1 MKHFV
6 HFHNADNHWD
16 NGLPIGNGCFG
27 AMLYFEDGKLYMP
40 MNHYEVYYNISAA
53 VLPADKLK
61 ATPVAE
67 DPGYLH
73 RRYRTRADANVP
85 QNGET
90 FTFYGENADK
100 AFDPEPYAIGW
111 LQGSYPPT
119 GNLEFTFDGSLMD
132 ADRKLT
138 LTLEDADATLVLE
151 GEGDRV
157 EVRTIAARCDC
168 LVSRVT
174 QTRDGLL
181 KTLRVAIDPQR
192 NLEMPQIQW
201 RQIDETTFSYEV
213 SRTFEGKET
222 PFVFAGILKLL
233 GAEGT
238 LTEDATGMNIAI
250 TASGRE
256 FTILTGIFTD
266 FRYAAPVADGLTEM
280 AKFARSLPEIYADH
294 AAYWTA
300 FFDRSGIDLPD
311 KFLEHIYYVNQYAL
325 DACSGRDG
333 VMKHHAC
340 GLNGLWDVKH
350 PSLWGSMWYW
360 DVNIQA
366 SFAGVFSSNRL
377 ELAKVFSDGLL
388 SYTELAERWAH
399 DRHNLP
405 GCAMDHPYQDYYCV
419 WPWCAQ
425 YLWQL
430 YEYSLDEAYLRN
442 EAYPLF
448 LKLCTFAVNLF
459 EYDEKTD
466 SYFVYPDISP
476 EQGPLAHNTTI
487 TVACTKYLLQF
498 TLEAARILGDES
510 PLLEDCRR
518 LLEKLPPYALS
529 ENGHYG
535 VHIND
540 SHDAPDQLFLRHPSM
555 LMPLFPIGEYG
566 VESPAEMREIW
577 MNTLRYLEERCE
589 IGIFGGS
596 WLAAGAARLGNG
608 QMALRLLY
616 ERGIDHMLRSNG
628 LTAEQ
633 TERFINYC
641 LITRQPLYYPCMME
655 FTGEM
660 LAAVNEMLL
669 QSVGG
674 VIRVFPAIPDGDMEW
689 YRMHSHGYRLSE
701 YQDRF
706 AEYPAWDNVG
716 FQKLLAKG
724 GFEVSA
730 ALRGGKLARVDIHSR
745 KGGKVRLASPFLTKS
760 CRVFR
765 GGLELTSRWEE
776 DKLCFDTLPGCHYL
790 VAEAWHEEENTAP
803 QEEKAAVQSRMTYT
817 KRHIYIGENPDT
829 AYWKALDGSIR
840 DWYYGNM
847 RMSNHTVYKFDF
859 GTAKEKC
866 YTDSFPRQAIVA
878 EERGITSLPFVPVTA
893 ETRYTTQQ
901 GYGFASCEGLF
912 AADAQHRDALRADFV
927 GGTEEAAFMI
937 EVPRGQYELLVISG
951 DAQQDTVTVLS
962 GPNGFCAGGN
972 IVKKGTWQCELIP
985 VILKKDGPLTLRIRT
1000 QPGYGWRINAVIM
1013 NTWKGY

>member
-27 AMLYFEDGKLYMP
+27 AMLYWEDGKLHMP

-61 ATPVAE
+61 AMPAVDE
-67 DPGYLH
+67 PGLLH
-73 RRYRTRADANVP
+73 RTNRTRADANMP
-85 QNGET
+85 RNGET
-90 FTFYGENADK
+90 FTFYGQDADK

-119 GNLEFTFDGSLMD
+119 GELVFSFADALKH
-132 ADRKLT
+132 ADRRLT
-138 LTLEDADATLVLE
+138 LTLEDAEAALMLE
-151 GEGDRV
+151 GEEDSV
-157 EVRTIAARCDC
+157 EIRTIAARCDC
-168 LVSRVT
+168 LVSKVS
-174 QTRDGLL
+174 QTREGLL
-181 KTLRVAIDPQR
+181 QAVRVGIDPQR
-192 NLEMPQIQW
+192 NLEMPQIRWQ
-201 RQIDETTFSYEV
+201 QVDGSTFTYEV
-213 SRTFEGKET
+213 SRTFEGKEK
-222 PFVFAGILKLL
+222 PFVFSGIVKLL
-233 GAEGT
+233 GAEGMMT
-238 LTEDATGMNIAI
+238 EETAGMQIGLTSAQK
-250 TASGRE
+250 E
-256 FTILTGIFTD
+256 FTVLTGIFTD
-266 FRYAAPVADGLTEM
+266 FRYPSPVADGLKEM
-280 AKFARSLPEIYADH
+280 ADFAGKLPELYAMH
-294 AAYWTA
+294 AAYWAA
-300 FFDRSGIDLPD
+300 FFARSGISLPD

-325 DACSGRDG
+325 DACSGKDG

-388 SYTELAERWAH
+388 SYTELARRWAH
-399 DRHNLP
+399 DRHDLP
-405 GCAMDHPYQDYYCV
+405 GYAMDYPYQTYYCV

-430 YEYSLDEAYLRN
+430 YEYSLDEDYLRS

-448 LKLCTFAVNLF
+448 LELCTFAVKLF

-466 SYFVYPDISP
+466 TYFVYPDISP

-498 TLEAARILGDES
+498 TLEAARILQDEN
-510 PLLEDCRR
+510 PLLADCRR

-529 ENGHYG
+529 GDGHYG

-540 SHDAPDQLFLRHPSM
+540 SYDAPDQLFLRHPSL
-555 LMPLFPIGEYG
+555 LMPLFPIGEYD
-566 VESPAEMREIW
+566 VESPASMQQIW

-633 TERFINYC
+633 TERFMNYC

-669 QSVGG
+669 QSHNGI
-674 VIRVFPAIPDGDMEW
+674 IRVFPAIPDGDMEW
-689 YRMHSHGYRLSE
+689 YRMHSHGYRLAE

-706 AEYPAWDNVG
+706 AQYPAWKNVA
-716 FQKLLAKG
+716 FDKLLAKG

-730 ALRGGKLARVDIHSR
+730 SLQDGNLAGIRILSR
-745 KGGKVRLASPFLTKS
+745 KGGEVRLTSPFMTRS
-760 CRVFR
+760 MRVFR
-765 GGLELTSRWEE
+765 DGAEIPFRWEA
-776 DKLCFDTLPGCHYL
+776 DKLCFDTQPGGLYL
-790 VAEAWHEEENTAP
+790 AAEAWQCEGQKPAA
-803 QEEKAAVQSRMTYT
+803 EEKPGVQTRLTYT
-817 KRHIYIGENPDT
+817 KRHIFIGEDPDT
-829 AYWKALDGSIR
+829 AYWRALDGAIR

-859 GTAKEKC
+859 GTAKAKS
-866 YTDSFPRQAIVA
+866 YTDAFPRQAVVA
-878 EERGITSLPFVPVTA
+878 EERGMTSLPFVPVTA
-893 ETRYTTQQ
+893 ETLYTPQQ
-901 GYGFASCEGLF
+901 GYGFASCQGLF
-912 AADAQHRDALRADFV
+912 AEDSQHTDALRADFV
-927 GGTEEAAFMI
+927 GGTEDAAFMI

-951 DAQQDTVTVLS
+951 DAETDTVTELS
-962 GPNGFCAGGN
+962 GPNGFRAGGGV
-972 IVKKGTWQCELIP
+972 VKRGIWQCELIP
-985 VILKKDGPLTLRIRT
+985 VILKQDGQLKLRVHT
-1000 QPGYGWRINAVIM
+1000 QPGYGWRINAIVM